1 MPLTPPTIDD
11 RRYQQLVDEL
21 LARVPV
27 HTPEWTNFN
36 NSDPGVTLVQ
46 LYAFL
51 TENLLYRANLS
62 PERNRIKFLQLLRL
76 PLATATAARGL
87 VAFNNE
93 RGLPATETLPAGLEV
108 RAGNVAFRTELG
120 LDVLPVETRV
130 FFKRPII
137 PVPPDLKEYYRLL
150 YASYQQQFPLE
161 LNLYSTVALDSSI
174 VDQVDLNSDTV
185 DRSLWIAML
194 ARKNDVKN
202 ADPNDPWKSVRDS
215 LGGRTLTLGLAP
227 ALDAAQT
234 SLVPGGQARSNDLL
248 VFELPRMA
256 GDGKV
261 PRDTSGRPAPSYRQ
275 LEPRTEVDLL
285 NMPGVVQLT
294 LPEASELGLWREL
307 DPLEAGV
314 GELPPTLEDSAL
326 ADRIITWLRVRA
338 TGAAKARVLWV
349 GINAVPVSQRERII
363 SERLADGNGSPDQTR
378 QLSKAPVLKGSI
390 EVITQSGAESLR
402 WSEIDDLLAAQPEVP
417 VVDSRT
423 PPIAAVKPSPKE
435 MEEKRRLV
443 NVFQA
448 DYEAG
453 TLIFGD
459 GLHGRRLPL
468 GATVFVSYE
477 FCQGAIGNVAPKAIN
492 NAPQLPSGFTVSNPV
507 RTWGGADAET
517 ASDGEKQT
525 KRFLQHRDRLVSVED
540 FESIAWRAPGIDIG
554 RIEVLPAFHP
564 DFVPIEPGAVPGVV
578 TVMAIPR
585 FDPAQPD
592 APLADKLFLN
602 SLCRYLE
609 PRRLVTTE
617 LVVCGPVYKAIWI
630 SIGIDVASG
639 FAIAEVVEAV
649 KQRLRQFLAPIPAD
663 QSGRS
668 YAAQSGLLFGSQ
680 ADAAPRGWPLRMAVT
695 ARVLLAETARVP
707 GVTSVFDDVLL
718 AEAIGAEKPVVEM
731 IGLELPR
738 ILGISVVA
746 GEPLPIA
753 DVRGDANS
761 TGGGAN
767 TIGGK
772 GPTLPPLLPV
782 PIIPE
787 SC

>member
-51 TENLLYRANLS
+51 TENLLYRVNLS
-62 PERNRIKFLQLLRL
+62 PERNRIKFLQLLRM
-76 PLATATAARGL
+76 PLATATAGRGL
-87 VAFNNE
+87 VTFNNE
-93 RGLPATETLPAGLEV
+93 RGLLATETLPAGLEV
-108 RAGNVAFRTELG
+108 RAGNIVFRTELS
-120 LDVLPVETRV
+120 LDVLPVESRV
-130 FFKRPII
+130 FFKRPLD
-137 PVPPDLKEYYRLL
+137 PVPSDIKEYYWLL
-150 YASYQQQFPLE
+150 YASYQQQLPLE
-161 LNLYSTVALDSSI
+161 LNLYSTVALDSTI
-174 VDQVDLNSDTV
+174 VDQVDLNTDTV
-185 DRSLWIAML
+185 DRSLWIAIF
-194 ARKNDVKN
+194 ARKTDVKGV
-202 ADPNDPWKSVRDS
+202 DPKDPWKSVRDS
-215 LGGRTLTLGLAP
+215 MGGRTLTLGLAP
-227 ALDAAQT
+227 ALDAESV
-234 SLVPGGQARSNDLL
+234 SLLPGGQARSNDLL
-248 VFELPRMA
+248 VFELPRVG
-256 GDGKV
+256 GDSKV
-261 PRDTSGRPAPSYRQ
+261 ARDSSGRPAPSYRQ

-285 NMPGVVQLT
+285 NMPGVVQIT
-294 LPEASELGLWREL
+294 LPAASELGLWLDL

-363 SERLADGNGSPDQTR
+363 SERLADGNGTPDQTR
-378 QLSKAPVLKGSI
+378 QLSRAPVLKGSI
-390 EVITQSGAESLR
+390 EVFSQSLGAEPLR
-402 WSEIDDLLAAQPEVP
+402 WIEIDDLLAAQPEVP
-417 VVDSRT
+417 VVDSRI
-423 PPIAAVKPSPKE
+423 PPTAAAQLSSKE
-435 MEEKRRLV
+435 MEENRRLV
-443 NVFQA
+443 NVFQS
-448 DYEAG
+448 DHEAG

-468 GATVFVSYE
+468 GANVFVSYE
-477 FCQGAIGNVAPKAIN
+477 FCQGSIGNVAPKTIN
-492 NAPQLPSGFTVSNPV
+492 NAPSVPSGFTVSNPV

-564 DFVPIEPGAVPGVV
+564 DFVPIEPGAIPGVV
-578 TVMAIPR
+578 TVLAIPR

-617 LVVCGPVYKAIWI
+617 LVVCGPVYKSLWI

-639 FAIAEVVEAV
+639 FAVAEVVEAV

-668 YAAQSGLLFGSQ
+668 YAAQSGLLFGPQ
-680 ADAAPRGWPLRMAVT
+680 ADAVARGWPLRMAVS

-707 GVTSVFDDVLL
+707 GVTAVFDDVLL
-718 AEAIGAEKPVVEM
+718 AEATGAEKPVVEM
-731 IGLELPR
+731 VGLELPR

-746 GEPLPIA
+746 GEPLTIA
-753 DVRGDANS
+753 AVRGDVNS
-761 TGGGAN
+761 SAGGINTGG
-767 TIGGK
+767 T
-772 GPTLPPLLPV
+772 GPIPPPLLPV